1 VPVRYFTPE
10 EANELLGAVRPFAER
25 MVAHR
30 QALVAAQA
38 EHAALVRA
46 VSGNGGL
53 RPGELA
59 GAESRVE
66 REAAGLARC
75 AEAIQELGGVIKDL
89 EEGLVDF
96 PARRGDEDVYLCWRV
111 GEGEVA
117 FWHSADEGF
126 AGRRPLPL

>member
-1 VPVRYFTPE
+1 MPVRYFTPE
-10 EANELLGAVRPFAER
+10 EANELLHAVRPFAER

-30 QALVAAQA
+30 QALVVAQTK
-38 EHAALVRA
+38 HAALVRA

-66 REAAGLARC
+66 REAAGLTRC
-75 AEAIQELGGVIKDL
+75 AEAIQELGAVVKDL
-89 EEGLVDF
+89 EDGLVDF
-96 PARRGDEDVYLCWRV
+96 PARRGEEEVYLCWRV
-111 GEGEVA
+111 GEGEVG
-117 FWHSADEGF
+117 FWHRVDEGF

>member
-1 VPVRYFTPE
+1 VAVRYFTPD
-10 EANELLGAVRPFAER
+10 EANELLHAVKPFAER

-30 QALVAAQA
+30 QALLAAQA
-38 EHAALVRA
+38 EHAALMQA

-66 REAAGLARC
+66 REATALARC
-75 AEAIQELGGVIKDL
+75 AEAIQELGAVVKDL
-89 EEGLVDF
+89 ERGLIDF
-96 PARRGDEDVYLCWRV
+96 PARRGDEEVYLCWRV
-111 GEGEVA
+111 GEGEIG
-117 FWHSADEGF
+117 FWHPVDEGF